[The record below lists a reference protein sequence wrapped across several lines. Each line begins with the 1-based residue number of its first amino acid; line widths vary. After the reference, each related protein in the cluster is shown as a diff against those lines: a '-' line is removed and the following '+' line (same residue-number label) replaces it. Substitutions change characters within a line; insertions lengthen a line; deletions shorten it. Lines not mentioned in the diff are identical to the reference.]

1 MQNQRNRCTRRSFPA
16 ISHARWIEWKSGDDD
31 EAKKKKSETLAVKWK
46 RTRTMIKDRGGDEL
60 DCVRHGFRVRV
71 LNGKQREIGDGG
83 KRNHR
88 IHSDP

>member
-1 MQNQRNRCTRRSFPA
+1 M
-16 ISHARWIEWKSGDDD
+16 EKDEDDD
-31 EAKKKKSETLAVKWK
+31 E
-46 RTRTMIKDRGGDEL
+46 KDRGGDEL